1 MLYDICYAIKQ
12 LVFAYSVVCGL
23 EFVFTY
29 CTLCILFAESLP
41 SAQVQR
47 KNLRL
52 HELDLSLS
60 SLVKNLKETKKIR
73 MNIVTLE
80 P

>member
-12 LVFAYSVVCGL
+12 LVFTYLCGL

-60 SLVKNLKETKKIR
+60 SLVKNLKETKRI
-73 MNIVTLE
+73 E
-80 P
+80 